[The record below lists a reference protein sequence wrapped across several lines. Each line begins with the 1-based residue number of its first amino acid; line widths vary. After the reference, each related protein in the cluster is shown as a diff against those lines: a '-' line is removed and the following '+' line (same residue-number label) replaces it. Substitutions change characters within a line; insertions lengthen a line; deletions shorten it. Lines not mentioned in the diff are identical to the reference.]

1 MKHRAVPAALLLL
14 SIIYAGCKA
23 ECQAGNLEP
32 TKSETPKSET
42 PTQTAPVKYGLTLC
56 SKVEDQKCQDPADQ
70 FKSDV
75 TEVHA
80 VLVTPTVPR
89 QTGKATV
96 TWIAVDTGGAA
107 PPNYKIAAKELDLSG
122 TDLKAATHTTVSGS
136 LSRPTK
142 GWPVGKYRVEF
153 EMEGKVVS
161 SAPFQ
166 ITNQG
171 EGR

>member
-1 MKHRAVPAALLLL
+1 MKPVHAAAAALLLL
-14 SIIYAGCKA
+14 SLAFAGCKA

-32 TKSETPKSET
+32 TKSETP
-42 PTQTAPVKYGLTLC
+42 TQAEPAVKYGLTLC
-56 SKVEDQKCQDPADQ
+56 TKAENQKCQDPTDQ

-75 TEVHA
+75 AEIHA

-96 TWIAVDTGGAA
+96 AWIAVDTGGAA
-107 PPNYKIAAKELDLSG
+107 PPNYKIAAKELDLSA
-122 TDLKAATHTTVSGS
+122 TDLKRATHTTVSGS

-161 SAPFQ
+161 SGEFQ
-166 ITNQG
+166 IAN
-171 EGR
+171 

>member
-1 MKHRAVPAALLLL
+1 MKPVHAAAALLLL
-14 SIIYAGCKA
+14 STVYAGCKA

-32 TKSETPKSET
+32 TKSETPT
-42 PTQTAPVKYGLTLC
+42 PAEPAVKYGLTLC
-56 SKVEDQKCQDPADQ
+56 TRVEGQKCQDPTDK

-75 TEVHA
+75 AEVHA

-96 TWIAVDTGGAA
+96 AWIAVDTGGAA
-107 PPNYKIAAKELDLSG
+107 PPNYKIAARELDLSG
-122 TDLKAATHTTVSGS
+122 TDLKRATHTTVSGS

-161 SAPFQ
+161 SAGFQ
-166 ITNQG
+166 ISN
-171 EGR
+171 